1 MKAMRINELVT
12 MLSVKNQNMLITK
25 EYIEDLFDIYGDD
38 YYRSRDWGSEWELTS
53 ENENKKVLINHLT
66 RRTY

>member
-1 MKAMRINELVT
+1 MKAMRINELIT

-25 EYIEDLFDIYGDD
+25 EYIDDLFETYGDD
-38 YYRSRDWGSEWELTS
+38 YYRSSDWGSEWELTS
-53 ENENKKVLINHLT
+53 ENENKKILINHLT

>member
-1 MKAMRINELVT
+1 MKAMRINELIT

-25 EYIEDLFDIYGDD
+25 EYVDDLFDTYGDD
-38 YYRSRDWGSEWELTS
+38 YYREMEWGSEWELTS